1 MIVLGFILVLVVFAV
16 SAIAAGSNPRIFLDG
31 ISFLMVFFPPLMMV
45 FFSGMGGD
53 LARGVRA
60 LLNRKS
66 GFAAAELRASSRVFK
81 FLYRASIGSGFV
93 ASIMAAV
100 LLLSSLH
107 DRAEM
112 GMYIAVGILA
122 ILYGLIIGIFLY
134 LPAGVALR
142 TKADGR

>member
-1 MIVLGFILVLVVFAV
+1 MIILGFVLVLIVFAV

-31 ISFLMVFFPPLMMV
+31 ISFLMVFFPPLLMV

-60 LLNRKS
+60 MFAGDP
-66 GFAAAELRASSRVFK
+66 GFSAAELRAASRVFK

-93 ASIMAAV
+93 ASIMAGV

-107 DRAEM
+107 ERSEM
-112 GMYIAVGILA
+112 GKYLAVGILA
-122 ILYGLIIGIFLY
+122 ILYGLIIGLFLY

-142 TKADGR
+142 TKADGK